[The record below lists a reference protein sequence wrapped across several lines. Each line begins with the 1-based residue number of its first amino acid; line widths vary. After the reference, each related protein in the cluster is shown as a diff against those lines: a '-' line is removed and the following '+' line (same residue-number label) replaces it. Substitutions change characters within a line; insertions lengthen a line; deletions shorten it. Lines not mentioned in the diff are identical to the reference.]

1 MTELRNQQYLNLNY
15 ETGSLWVARR
25 LRVGVDRRV
34 RTPEFLGVLMIVQV
48 PQGKALDLPIPAVSL
63 AAGTSVVD
71 AVHGAQLF
79 SLNIQLA

>member
-1 MTELRNQQYLNLNY
+1 
-15 ETGSLWVARR
+15 
-25 LRVGVDRRV
+25 
-34 RTPEFLGVLMIVQV
+34 MIVQV